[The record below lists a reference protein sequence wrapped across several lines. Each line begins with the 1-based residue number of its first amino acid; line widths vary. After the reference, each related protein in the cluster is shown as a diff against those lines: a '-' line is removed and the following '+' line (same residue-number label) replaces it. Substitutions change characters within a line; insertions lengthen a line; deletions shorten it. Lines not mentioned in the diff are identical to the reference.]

1 MRSLGPS
8 LALYKA
14 RRFKTPLAPEDPVFH
29 PHPQGIVLP
38 LLRTFSPPA
47 AYSHSL
53 FRVPTPRKP
62 PEAPRRRHV
71 PSLSPM
77 LLLLHVLPRSTGKPA
92 VLSLVTCWDR
102 EGQGGDSQSLGR
114 GGEVS
119 LSTNV
124 EVFRPWRQLG
134 HIVQNNF
141 C

>member
-1 MRSLGPS
+1 
-8 LALYKA
+8 
-14 RRFKTPLAPEDPVFH
+14 
-29 PHPQGIVLP
+29 
-38 LLRTFSPPA
+38 
-47 AYSHSL
+47 
-53 FRVPTPRKP
+53 
-62 PEAPRRRHV
+62 
-71 PSLSPM
+71 M

-92 VLSLVTCWDR
+92 VLSLVTCRDR

-114 GGEVS
+114 GGEMS